1 MSDCLFCR
9 FVAREIEPAVVAE
22 TDLSL
27 AFKDINPQA
36 PTHVLVVPKRHVP
49 NAGALAAY
57 PEELADV
64 IDLARTVAEQEG
76 LDSGYRLVFNTG
88 ADAGQTVFH
97 VHCHLLGG
105 RELSW
110 PPG

>member
-64 IDLARTVAEQEG
+64 LDLARTVAEQEG
-76 LDSGYRLVFNTG
+76 LGSGYRLVFNTG

-105 RELSW
+105 RQLSW

>member
-64 IDLARTVAEQEG
+64 IDLARTVPEQEG
-76 LDSGYRLVFNTG
+76 LYYGYRLVFNTG

>member
-88 ADAGQTVFH
+88 ADAGQTGFH